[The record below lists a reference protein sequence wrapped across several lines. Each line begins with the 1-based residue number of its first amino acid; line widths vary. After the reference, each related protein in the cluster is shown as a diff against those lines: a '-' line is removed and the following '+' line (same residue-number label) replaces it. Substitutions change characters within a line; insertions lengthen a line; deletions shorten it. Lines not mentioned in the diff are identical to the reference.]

1 MTLIARFQVDDYEPR
16 QVTGLDADWFG
27 LMTFA
32 KTFTSGIIGHAS
44 TLFMAAGTEEGSRS
58 YVATERITG
67 HIQDGAEGSVTV
79 QHGGLESD
87 PGTWFGHIVPG
98 TATGAF
104 AGWSGS
110 ARIMHDDQGAYFEI
124 ELALTSRPCA

>member
-1 MTLIARFQVDDYEPR
+1 LTLIARFQVDGYEPR

-32 KTFTSGIIGHAS
+32 KTFTSGIIGHAT
-44 TLFMAAGTEEGSRS
+44 TLFMAAGSEEGSRS

-67 HIQDGAEGSVTV
+67 HMQDGAEGSVTV

-87 PGTWFGHIVPG
+87 RGTWFGHIVPG
-98 TATGAF
+98 TGTGAF
-104 AGWSGS
+104 AGWSGP
-110 ARIMHDDQGAYFEI
+110 ARIVHDDQGAYFEI
-124 ELALTSRPCA
+124 ELA